1 MESSVA
7 SILASIALIQFLGW
21 MTPGAN
27 LVAVSSASM
36 AQGRAMGVATAAGIA
51 VGVGLWAALAVFG
64 IAFVFEATP
73 WLFIGLKL
81 AGAAFLCWLGW
92 KSIRAALDGRATSL
106 KGDGGPGEILRAFQ
120 RGFLVLMTNPKAPI
134 FFGAVLT
141 SFLPFGAPAWVM
153 AAIVVE
159 FLILGFILNSFTALV
174 FSTRHVMG
182 WFDRN
187 QRTIGIAVGAL
198 YAALGL
204 LVIWDAV
211 GG

>member
-1 MESSVA
+1 MEANLLSV
-7 SILASIALIQFLGW
+7 LASIALIQFLGW

-36 AQGRAMGVATAAGIA
+36 ARGRGMGVATAAGISA
-51 VGVGLWAALAVFG
+51 GVALWAALAVFG

-81 AGAAFLCWLGW
+81 AGAAFLCWLGF
-92 KSIRAALDGRATSL
+92 KSIRAAVGGKTTSL
-106 KGDGGPGEILRAFQ
+106 SGQGGPGEALGAFQ

-159 FLILGFILNSFTALV
+159 FLILSFGLNSFTALV

-187 QRTIGIAVGAL
+187 QKAIGIAVGFL
-198 YAALGL
+198 YAILGL
-204 LVIWDAV
+204 LVVLEAAQ
-211 GG
+211 G

>member
-1 MESSVA
+1 MESNLA

-36 AQGRAMGVATAAGIA
+36 AQGRAMGVATAGGISL
-51 VGVGLWAALAVFG
+51 GVGLWAALAVFG

-73 WLFIGLKL
+73 WLFVGLKL
-81 AGAAFLCWLGW
+81 AGAAFLCWLGY
-92 KSIRAALDGRATSL
+92 KSVRTALAGHTTSL
-106 KGDGGPGEILRAFQ
+106 KGDGGPGELLGAFQ

-141 SFLPFGAPAWVM
+141 SFLPFGAPGWIMV
-153 AAIVVE
+153 AIIVE
-159 FLILGFILNSFTALV
+159 FLVLSFILNSFTALV

-187 QRTIGIAVGAL
+187 QRAIGIAVGAL

-211 GG
+211 RG